1 MNIIISGGSGF
12 IGTNLAGVLAGN
24 ENYNIIKLYK
34 TDYLLDE
41 REFVM
46 KFEDV
51 DVVINLVGAN
61 ISKRWTKKY
70 KEEIYLSRIE
80 TTKKITN
87 AIKKVAEKGQK
98 ILFISASATGIYS
111 ERLRNTE
118 DNCEFSNDFLANVCK
133 DWESEAIKAKSEN
146 VNVVITRFGVVL
158 GKNGG
163 ALQKMLLPFKMGLG
177 GTLGN
182 GLQNISWVHID
193 DLINIFIFLLQ
204 NNNLN
209 GVFNC
214 VSPDSVNNKELTQT
228 LAKILKRP
236 AFFKIPEFALKMLY
250 SEGADVLLTSKTA
263 YPKRLIDL
271 NFKFKYEKIEDALN
285 HLLKI

>member
-1 MNIIISGGSGF
+1 M
-12 IGTNLAGVLAGN
+12 
-24 ENYNIIKLYK
+24 
-34 TDYLLDE
+34 
-41 REFVM
+41 
-46 KFEDV
+46 
-51 DVVINLVGAN
+51 
-61 ISKRWTKKY
+61 
-70 KEEIYLSRIE
+70 
-80 TTKKITN
+80 
-87 AIKKVAEKGQK
+87 
-98 ILFISASATGIYS
+98 FISASATGIYS

-133 DWESEAIKAKSEN
+133 DWENEAIKAKNEN

-182 GLQNISWVHID
+182 GLQNISWIHID

-214 VSPDSVNNKELTQT
+214 VSPHSVNNKLLTQT

>member
-1 MNIIISGGSGF
+1 MSGASGF
-12 IGTNLAGVLAGN
+12 IGTNLAGVLVGN
-24 ENYNIIKLYK
+24 ENYNIIKLDK

-41 REFVM
+41 REFTA
-46 KFEDV
+46 KFENV
-51 DVVINLVGAN
+51 DVVINLAGAN

-70 KEEIYLSRIE
+70 KEEIYSSRIE
-80 TTKKITN
+80 TTKKIAN
-87 AIKKVAEKGQK
+87 AITKISQTGQK

-118 DNCEFSNDFLANVCK
+118 DNCEFANDFLANVCK
-133 DWESEAIKAKSEN
+133 DWESEAIKAKNEN
-146 VNVVITRFGVVL
+146 INVVITRFGVVL

-182 GLQNISWVHID
+182 GLQNMAWIHID

-214 VSPDSVNNKELTQT
+214 VSPHSINNKLLTQT
-228 LAKILKRP
+228 LSKLLKRP
-236 AFFKIPEFALKMLY
+236 AFFKIPKFALKLLY